1 MFIINL
7 SYKVDLTLV
16 DTHLNK
22 HIEYLETY
30 YQKGVFQASGRK
42 EPRTGGIILATCSS
56 KDDLISIINKDPFK
70 IHDLADYEIIE
81 FTPSKTSELYKALL
95 SL

>member
-7 SYKVDLTLV
+7 SYKVDLTFV
-16 DTHLNK
+16 DKHLNA
-22 HIEYLETY
+22 HIEYLESY
-30 YQKGVFQASGRK
+30 YQKGIFQASGRK

-56 KDDLISIINKDPFK
+56 KDDLISIINEDPFK

-81 FTPSKTSELYKALL
+81 FTPSKTSELYEAFL
-95 SL
+95 S